1 MTKTWQGD
9 GTWEQDGETR
19 TVNISINP
27 YGLSVLKNGQEFFFT
42 KDEFFVREASE
53 SGYVKIEIE
62 RASLNAFI
70 TIESVEAFQTLKADK
85 FDKNRKSLFSASSLI
100 AGAITAILIALVLLF
115 TVGAD
120 VLSGAI
126 AKVIPVETE
135 AEFGKA
141 VFQQSLSQAS
151 INSDSATN
159 AVLKKCAQ
167 VIETFSIGRPYKFH
181 IVIVEDS
188 IKNAFALPGGYI
200 VIYRGIL
207 DLMESEDEL
216 FGLLGHESGHVYL
229 QHGFKRI
236 IRSSLIAL
244 TFAVLF
250 GDAGGLTA
258 ILLENSK
265 TLLNLAYDRNEET
278 AADTFGFQ
286 ALQAANAPTNGMI
299 TLFEKLDQSHGD
311 ARLPAFLSTHPDIK
325 ERIKELK
332 KNAPKKSGKR
342 FLDEEEWKIL
352 KRKA

>member
-1 MTKTWQGD
+1 MTNTWQGE
-9 GTWEQDGETR
+9 GIWEQNGETL

-27 YGLSVLKNGQEFFFT
+27 YGLSVLKQGQELFFT
-42 KDEFFVREASE
+42 KDEFFIREASE
-53 SGYVKIEIE
+53 SGYVKIEVE

-85 FDKNRKSLFSASSLI
+85 FDKNRKPLLSASSLI
-100 AGAITAILIALVLLF
+100 AGAIMVILVALILLF
-115 TVGAD
+115 TLGAD
-120 VLSGAI
+120 FLSGSI

-135 AEFGKA
+135 AEFGK
-141 VFQQSLSQAS
+141 VFFQQSLSQAKL
-151 INSDSATN
+151 NSDSTTS

-167 VIETFSIGRPYKFH
+167 VVETFSVGRPYKFH

-207 DLMESEDEL
+207 ELMENQDEL

-244 TFAVLF
+244 TIAVLF
-250 GDAGGLTA
+250 GDTGGLTA

-286 ALQAANAPTNGMI
+286 ALQNANAPTNGMI
-299 TLFEKLDQSHGD
+299 TLFEKLDQSYGG
-311 ARLPAFLSTHPDIK
+311 ARVPAFLSTHPDIN

-332 KNAPKKSGKR
+332 KKSPKTAGKK
-342 FLDEEEWKIL
+342 FLSEEEWKIL
-352 KRKA
+352 KRKS

>member
-1 MTKTWQGD
+1 
-9 GTWEQDGETR
+9 
-19 TVNISINP
+19 
-27 YGLSVLKNGQEFFFT
+27 
-42 KDEFFVREASE
+42 
-53 SGYVKIEIE
+53 
-62 RASLNAFI
+62 
-70 TIESVEAFQTLKADK
+70 
-85 FDKNRKSLFSASSLI
+85 LI

-141 VFQQSLSQAS
+141 VFQQYLSQAKL
-151 INSDSATN
+151 NSDSATN

-286 ALQAANAPTNGMI
+286 ALQTANAPTNGMI
-299 TLFEKLDQSHGD
+299 TLFEKLDQSHGE

-332 KNAPKKSGKR
+332 KKSPKKSGKK
-342 FLDEEEWKIL
+342 FLEETEWKIL
-352 KRKA
+352 KRKS

>member
-1 MTKTWQGD
+1 MTKTWQGE
-9 GTWEQDGETR
+9 GTWEQEGQTR
-19 TVNISINP
+19 TVKLSINP
-27 YGLSVLKNGQEFFFT
+27 YGLSVLKDGQELFFT
-42 KDEFFVREASE
+42 KDEFFVCEASE
-53 SGYVKIEIE
+53 SGYVKIEVE

-85 FDKNRKSLFSASSLI
+85 FDKNRKPLLSASSLI
-100 AGAITAILIALVLLF
+100 AGAIMVILFALMLLF
-115 TVGAD
+115 TLGAD
-120 VLSGAI
+120 FLSGTI
-126 AKVIPVETE
+126 AKVIPVEAE

-141 VFQQSLSQAS
+141 FFQQSLSQAS

-207 DLMESEDEL
+207 ELMENQDEL

-244 TFAVLF
+244 TFAMLF
-250 GDAGGLTA
+250 GDTGGLTA

-278 AADTFGFQ
+278 AADDFGFE
-286 ALQAANAPTNGMI
+286 ALSGAGAGTYGMV
-299 TLFEKLDQSHGD
+299 TLFEKLNQSHNESN
-311 ARLPAFLSTHPDIK
+311 LPVFLSTHPEAK
-325 ERIKELK
+325 ARVVELK
-332 KNAPKKSGKR
+332 KKSPKASGKK
-342 FLDEEEWKIL
+342 FLSEEEWKIL
-352 KRKA
+352 KRKS